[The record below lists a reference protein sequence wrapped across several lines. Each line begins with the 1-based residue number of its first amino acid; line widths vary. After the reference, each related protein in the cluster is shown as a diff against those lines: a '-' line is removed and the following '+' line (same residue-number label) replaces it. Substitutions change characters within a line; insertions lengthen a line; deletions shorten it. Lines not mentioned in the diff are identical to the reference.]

1 MTLQEILAIR
11 ALITVAHHV
20 PGRVRLRLD
29 PQVRSLPAA
38 AELGNLRANEHG
50 ILATRLNPLARAL
63 VIEYDSAKISPALL
77 EEFLAGTDDAR
88 VAALAEQFAKIFG
101 VTPQS

>member
-38 AELGNLRANEHG
+38 AELGNLR
-50 ILATRLNPLARAL
+50 
-63 VIEYDSAKISPALL
+63 
-77 EEFLAGTDDAR
+77 
-88 VAALAEQFAKIFG
+88 Q
-101 VTPQS
+101 

>member
-50 ILATRLNPLARAL
+50 ILATRLNPLARSL
-63 VIEYDSAKISPALL
+63 DH
-77 EEFLAGTDDAR
+77 
-88 VAALAEQFAKIFG
+88 
-101 VTPQS
+101 